1 MDDKVIPGV
10 EKYSKPCSFLFLSVA
25 SIVCH
30 AAHQNMNCSF
40 VAWAGKPSN
49 ATRKQFPTLYCVF
62 FFHFPLCTPELHMRE
77 IWQIEMRTLTKD
89 QQPSAGG
96 CEGHLF
102 VTSDPTSCSCLHPS
116 APPRSQPS
124 PRSWHWI
131 TNFMPHFR
139 FASFPLSIVK
149 GRVDPPESA
158 F

>member
-1 MDDKVIPGV
+1 MQL
-10 EKYSKPCSFLFLSVA
+10 E
-25 SIVCH
+25 
-30 AAHQNMNCSF
+30 
-40 VAWAGKPSN
+40 SN
-49 ATRKQFPTLYCVF
+49 SLLYIVF

-124 PRSWHWI
+124 PRSWHCI
-131 TNFMPHFR
+131 TNFMLHFR

-158 F
+158 FQSTFFQPSVKSPPTTAELTCSFLSYIAESTCQWYNLNIQQAD

>member
-1 MDDKVIPGV
+1 MDDKVV
-10 EKYSKPCSFLFLSVA
+10 EWKSTVS
-25 SIVCH
+25 H
-30 AAHQNMNCSF
+30 AAFCFWVLHLLYVMQHIKIWTVHLLLEQASHQMQLE
-40 VAWAGKPSN
+40 SN
-49 ATRKQFPTLYCVF
+49 SLLYIVF

-124 PRSWHWI
+124 PRSWHCI
-131 TNFMPHFR
+131 TNFMLHFR